1 MNMTTTR
8 RSAGSGGWA
17 AGLAALL
24 VLAGCAAGTRP
35 PQAEEA
41 AVGKPAPSGT
51 VLAYKMPA
59 DQVLRYTDESE
70 VREVTDAMGQVSES
84 LAKSAASY
92 AFQGRG
98 KKGQDLLVGVTVDD
112 MTLNI
117 SSPSGDVSPDM
128 TEVNGRSFD
137 MVLSPRGTKVDVSG
151 AEAITYDLPNGPRSI
166 APGLKVFFPQLPDK
180 PVKVGDSWPS
190 SFVVEEKA
198 GGVDMRIGIQS
209 VNTLEGFETVDGL
222 ACARVSSKHTG
233 TITGTGNQQ
242 GTDLAF
248 NGAVN
253 GSDIWYF
260 APAPGLYVG
269 SEGQVVSEI
278 SVTVVGPQSMTIPVT
293 QTRKSKVRLI
303 GH

>member
-1 MNMTTTR
+1 MNGRSNMTTIR
-8 RSAGSGGWA
+8 ESAGPGGWA

-24 VLAGCAAGTRP
+24 VLAGCAPGIRP
-35 PQAEEA
+35 PETAQAA
-41 AVGKPAPSGT
+41 PAGT
-51 VLAYKMPA
+51 VLAYKLPA
-59 DQVLRYTDESE
+59 GQVLRYADETE
-70 VREVTDAMGQVSES
+70 VREVTDVMGQVSES
-84 LAKSAASY
+84 LAKSTASY
-92 AFQGRG
+92 AFRGQGM
-98 KKGQDLLVGVTVDD
+98 KGQDLLVAVTIDD
-112 MTLNI
+112 MALNI
-117 SSPSGDVSPDM
+117 SSPRGDVSPDM
-128 TEVNGRSFD
+128 TKVKGQSFD
-137 MVLSPRGTKVDVSG
+137 MVLSPLGTEVDVSG

-166 APGLKVFFPQLPDK
+166 APGFKVFFPQLPDK

-209 VNTLEGFETVDGL
+209 VNTLEAFETVDGL

-248 NGAVN
+248 NGVVK

-260 APAPGLYVG
+260 APAPGLYVS
-269 SEGQVVSEI
+269 SEGEVVSEI
-278 SVTVVGPQSMTIPVT
+278 SVTVAGPQSMTIPVT
-293 QTRKSKVRLI
+293 QTRKSKIRLI